1 MVPKAS
7 YRRLAALEAR
17 LDALAETARGTWLDL
32 AALSDGELL
41 ALATW
46 RDKCEEAGGPLP
58 LPAELQTIE
67 RRMITDPALAEVRQ
81 RAGWFVAGRD
91 WKRAGAAICPCW
103 SCGKA

>member
-41 ALATW
+41 ALAAYQ
-46 RDKCEEAGGPLP
+46 DKCEEAGGPLP
-58 LPAELQTIE
+58 LPAELQPIE
-67 RRMITDPALAEVRQ
+67 RRMLTDPALAEVRN
-81 RAGWFVAGRD
+81 RATWLNVGREMGEV
-91 WKRAGAAICPCW
+91 WRALV
-103 SCGKA
+103 

>member
-1 MVPKAS
+1 LVPKAS
-7 YRRLAALEAR
+7 YRRLATLEAR
-17 LDALAETARGTWLDL
+17 LADLTETAGESWLDL

-81 RAGWFVAGRD
+81 RAGWFMAGREMGQV
-91 WKRAGAAICPCW
+91 WRALV
-103 SCGKA
+103 

>member
-41 ALATW
+41 ALAAYQ
-46 RDKCEEAGGPLP
+46 DKCEEAGGPLP
-58 LPAELQTIE
+58 LPAELQPIE
-67 RRMITDPALAEVRQ
+67 RRMLTDPALAEVRQ
-81 RAGWFVAGRD
+81 RASWFVAGRD
-91 WKRAGAAICPCW
+91 WGQVWRALV
-103 SCGKA
+103 